1 MDPNNTTNDSD
12 LTVTT
17 IGSLSMPM
25 PATSIGHTALAK
37 PVPIS
42 GQQVVHA
49 MLKQQQQQQQRIDT
63 RQPVQPTLQ
72 HSSVNAPA
80 TATAIAVPP
89 PSGGGGGGG
98 DPFPD
103 EMSCVEQDESR
114 SSSPRSLMSGA
125 SACWTHVRLTA
136 YRLADCVLVLLSL

>member
-1 MDPNNTTNDSD
+1 VKISLRGMDPNNTTNDSD

-49 MLKQQQQQQQRIDT
+49 LLKQQRIDT

-72 HSSVNAPA
+72 HSSANDPA
-80 TATAIAVPP
+80 TAIAIAVPP
-89 PSGGGGGGG
+89 PSGSGGGGG

-136 YRLADCVLVLLSL
+136 